1 DDARAGGADPQR
13 RGAGRAR
20 AVPSAAAPR
29 TAGKAGGA
37 RLVMAAP
44 LVALALAAALQ
55 AQDPVRVAATLTPE
69 PVPVG
74 AAAILEVVVETDG
87 PAPEAITI
95 PPLPAELSIVSSS
108 DFTQLQLAMPG
119 GRRRTVRRQVTLV
132 ARAPGRYEIP
142 PVTVRVRGREY

>member
-1 DDARAGGADPQR
+1 
-13 RGAGRAR
+13 
-20 AVPSAAAPR
+20 AVPPAVAPGPAR
-29 TAGKAGGA
+29 KAGGA

-44 LVALALAAALQ
+44 LVLLALAAGLQ
-55 AQDPVRVAATLTPE
+55 AQDPVRVTATLTPE
-69 PVPVG
+69 SVPVG
-74 AAAILEVVVETDG
+74 EPAVLEVVVETDG
-87 PAPEAITI
+87 PAPEAISL

-142 PVTVRVRGREY
+142 P